1 MDKTCRLRFKL
12 LTAIMLLGATTLCA
26 QRESCRDTLEHQ
38 RLEKAMVDAC
48 AEDDPMVLE
57 QKAADYQKHALID
70 KDLGAYYSTWG
81 YRIIYLIYRMD
92 IFNAYNLVQ
101 EMKTDMS
108 QKAPDAEERFL
119 VPNMLAQIYNACGNI
134 NGAMLEFKKALKLIK
149 GTRYEATELCNLHL
163 GLAHTYMNSKLKE
176 SEYWID
182 EDINELNRRP
192 KDPRYNRNMANA
204 YAFKAMLCF
213 KKKDFTQFD
222 VYKKLADDY
231 EAKNSSGSS
240 GSFLPYMRIYAE
252 MLDGQRDQ
260 AHLDVGKLPNV
271 KDHYIVWSDLLRYE
285 GNCDEAFKCQ
295 RKLMH
300 IRDSITG
307 VMIMENIE
315 QKDEELS
322 LVRAKQEAASRA
334 NTILEIAIAMAL
346 LLIVLLMFYLYT
358 RRAYQKTLLKKNREL
373 VKANQRAMEAD
384 KMKREF
390 ISNVSHEIRTPLNI
404 ISGFSQVITADGMA
418 LNEEERSTI
427 ADTILRNTEHI
438 TSLVNKILALANDE
452 STDILSQVAD
462 TDYVT
467 VCREA
472 IANMPMYDPARV
484 NVSFDSLATEGTTL
498 RTNAD
503 SLRLMLACLLENAVK
518 FTDDGYIRLVCKQT
532 DAGVQFVVEDTG
544 CGISKDNAP
553 YIFQRFAKIDNFKEG
568 LGLGL
573 AYCHETA
580 EKLSGSLV
588 LDPDYK
594 DGCRFILT
602 LPLMTN

>member
-1 MDKTCRLRFKL
+1 MDMTCRHRFTL
-12 LTAIMLLGATTLCA
+12 LTAILLLVVTTLCA
-26 QRESCRDTLEHQ
+26 QRENCHDTLEHQ
-38 RLEKAMVDAC
+38 RLKKAMVDAC
-48 AEDDPMVLE
+48 AEDDPLVLE

-81 YRIIYLIYRMD
+81 YRVIYLIYRMD
-92 IFNAYNLVQ
+92 IYNAYNLVQ
-101 EMKTDMS
+101 EMKTDMN
-108 QKAPDAEERFL
+108 QKAPGAEERFL

-134 NGAMLEFKKALKLIK
+134 NGAMLEFKKALELIK
-149 GTRYEATELCNLHL
+149 GTRYEATEIYNLYL
-163 GLAHTYMNSKLKE
+163 GLAHTYMNSKLKA

-213 KKKDFTQFD
+213 KQQNFQQFD
-222 VYKKLADDY
+222 VYRKLADDY
-231 EAKNSSGSS
+231 EAKNHSGSS

-252 MLDGQRDQ
+252 MLDGHRDQ
-260 AHLDVGKLPNV
+260 AHLDAGKLPNV

-334 NTILEIAIAMAL
+334 NTILKIAIAMAL

-404 ISGFSQVITADGMA
+404 ISGFSQVITADSMA

-427 ADTILRNTEHI
+427 ADTIQRNTEHI

-452 STDILSQVAD
+452 STDILSQVTD

-472 IANMPMYDPARV
+472 IANMPKYDPARIT
-484 NVSFDSLATEGTTL
+484 VSFDSLVTEGTTL

-503 SLRLMLACLLENAVK
+503 SLRLMLSCLLENAVK
-518 FTDDGYIRLVCKQT
+518 FTDDGYIRLVCKHT
-532 DAGVQFVVEDTG
+532 NAGVQFVVEDTG
-544 CGISKDNAP
+544 CGISKEDAP
-553 YIFQRFAKIDNFKEG
+553 YIFERFAKVDNFKEG

-580 EKLSGSLV
+580 KKLGGSLM